1 MHEVMKVDAMPLI
14 LSETDGHLGV
24 VTLNNLEKRNCL
36 NASLIQ
42 ELFNVLD
49 QFEASDIRV
58 VILRAPAGVKVWSA
72 GHDVNELPRPGRDP
86 LPYAAPFER
95 LLRRVQDYP
104 GPVIAMIE
112 GAVWGGA
119 CDLALT
125 CDILVGC
132 ETASFAVTPAK
143 IGIPYNA
150 SGIIHFIN
158 ILGVNKAK
166 EMFFTAEPINASD
179 ALRIGILNHLVPSA
193 DLERFTRELAG
204 KILKNSPLAVRALKE
219 QFRLLSKGHG
229 IDAETAEEIQS
240 IRRRV
245 YDSEDYGEGIRAFH
259 EKRPPVFRGK

>member
-1 MHEVMKVDAMPLI
+1 MPFI
-14 LSETDGHLGV
+14 LSQTDGHLGI
-24 VTLNNLEKRNCL
+24 VTLNNPEKRNCL

-42 ELFNVLD
+42 ELFSTLD
-49 QFEASDIRV
+49 QFVASDIRV
-58 VILRAPAGVKVWSA
+58 VILRAQPGTKVWSA
-72 GHDVNELPRPGRDP
+72 GHDVNELPKPGRDP

-104 GPVIAMIE
+104 GPVMAMIE
-112 GAVWGGA
+112 GTVWGGA
-119 CDLALT
+119 CDLVFT
-125 CDILVGC
+125 CDLLVGC

-150 SGIIHFIN
+150 SGIIPFIN
-158 ILGVNKAK
+158 ILGINKAK
-166 EMFFTAEPINASD
+166 EMFFTAEPINATD

-193 DLERFTRELAG
+193 ELERFTRELAG
-204 KILKNSPLAVRALKE
+204 KILRNAPLAVRALKE
-219 QFRLLSKGHG
+219 QFRLLSKGHA

-259 EKRPPVFRGK
+259 EKRRPDFEGR

>member
-1 MHEVMKVDAMPLI
+1 MPLVV
-14 LSETDGHLGV
+14 SETDGHLGMI
-24 VTLNNLEKRNCL
+24 TLNNPEKRNCL
-36 NASLIQ
+36 SAPLIQ
-42 ELFNVLD
+42 ELFNALD

-58 VILRAPAGVKVWSA
+58 VILRAPAGAKVWSA
-72 GHDVNELPRPGRDP
+72 GHDVNELPKPGRDP

-112 GAVWGGA
+112 GSVWGGA

-125 CDILVGC
+125 CDILIGC
-132 ETASFAVTPAK
+132 ETASFAITPAK

-150 SGIIHFIN
+150 SGMIHFIN
-158 ILGVNKAK
+158 VLGLNKAK
-166 EMFFTAEPINASD
+166 EMLFTAEPISASD
-179 ALRIGILNHLVPSA
+179 ALNAGILNHLVPAA
-193 DLERFTRELAG
+193 DLERFTRDLAG
-204 KILKNSPLAVRALKE
+204 KILKNAPLAVRSLKE
-219 QFRLLSKGHG
+219 QFRLLSKGHP

-259 EKRPPVFRGK
+259 EKRPPRFQGK